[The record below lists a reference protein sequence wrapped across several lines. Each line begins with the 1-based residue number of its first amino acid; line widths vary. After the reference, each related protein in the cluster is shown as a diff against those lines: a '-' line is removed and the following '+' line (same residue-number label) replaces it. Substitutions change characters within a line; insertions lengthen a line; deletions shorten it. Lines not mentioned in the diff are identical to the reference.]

1 MIALAIRGR
10 GEMLAEL
17 AYLNWLAGEELTRQQ
32 NVQQARDYYAGEHE
46 LSLTDRQREF
56 LGIKSGGRFAANYCE
71 TVVNALV
78 ERLIVTGLQSQNP
91 ELAAWAG
98 DTWAANRM
106 DGMQGDVHQAA
117 VRDGEAFVMVDW
129 DVDQRRPRFTFHPRY
144 VSSQAGGD
152 GFGCRAF
159 YPNDDYRLPMLY
171 ATKRWTESYEAAP
184 STAGLRPSAQDATR
198 EETRQRLTVY
208 FPDRVEKY
216 VLATTGTKFREAGWQ
231 PYADEDGGAWPLPW
245 VDGTGAPLGIPV
257 VHFKNPDLRSEIWNA
272 IPLQDALNKALLDL
286 LAGQD
291 VSGFR
296 IFFAKGFFATTD
308 GLPPA
313 SSGSNYLRLAP
324 GQIIGTPEQNAG
336 FEPIDPPTLDPML
349 NVFWAMVLVL
359 AQTTDTPASR
369 FQLTRQVASAESQ
382 KESEGPLLAK
392 GRNRQ
397 VGFGNSWEDVY
408 AIARK
413 LQNLYGAEQ
422 VDELA
427 GLETT
432 WAPLETRDTLAH
444 IEELALKREK
454 LQVPLPQVWKEAG
467 YSPEDIEG
475 MLASDEYQS
484 RLRMLR
490 MGLADEE
497 PAG

>member
-129 DVDQRRPRFTFHPRY
+129 DLEQRRPRFTFHPRY

-171 ATKRWTESYEAAP
+171 ATKRWTESYTPDPGAD
-184 STAGLRPSAQDATR
+184 TQVRPYEGGR

-216 VLATTGTKFREAGWQ
+216 VLATTGSKFREAGWQ
-231 PYADEDGGAWPLPW
+231 PFADEDGGVWPLPC
-245 VDGTGAPLGIPV
+245 A
-257 VHFKNPDLRSEIWNA
+257 NPD
-272 IPLQDALNKALLDL
+272 
-286 LAGQD
+286 
-291 VSGFR
+291 F
-296 IFFAKGFFATTD
+296 
-308 GLPPA
+308 
-313 SSGSNYLRLAP
+313 
-324 GQIIGTPEQNAG
+324 
-336 FEPIDPPTLDPML
+336 
-349 NVFWAMVLVL
+349 
-359 AQTTDTPASR
+359 
-369 FQLTRQVASAESQ
+369 
-382 KESEGPLLAK
+382 
-392 GRNRQ
+392 
-397 VGFGNSWEDVY
+397 
-408 AIARK
+408 
-413 LQNLYGAEQ
+413 
-422 VDELA
+422 
-427 GLETT
+427 
-432 WAPLETRDTLAH
+432 
-444 IEELALKREK
+444 
-454 LQVPLPQVWKEAG
+454 
-467 YSPEDIEG
+467 
-475 MLASDEYQS
+475 
-484 RLRMLR
+484 
-490 MGLADEE
+490 
-497 PAG
+497 